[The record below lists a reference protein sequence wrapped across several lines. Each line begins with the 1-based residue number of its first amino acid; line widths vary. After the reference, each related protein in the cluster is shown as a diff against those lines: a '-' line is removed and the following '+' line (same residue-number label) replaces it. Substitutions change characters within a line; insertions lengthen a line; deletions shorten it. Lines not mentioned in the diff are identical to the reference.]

1 MAEEGGREGRRKE
14 RWKRKRG
21 KAARLAKS
29 ECSAMTLLSG
39 TPGVPPCAHRRP
51 EKSEF
56 PEAAGEQ
63 TREDIQTGESEHPL
77 EQWVKLGLEASLIR
91 CRRNAE
97 PPLTSLVQQNHN
109 YR

>member
-1 MAEEGGREGRRKE
+1 MLSQGSEPHTALSENPHWGGICRN
-14 RWKRKRG
+14 
-21 KAARLAKS
+21 
-29 ECSAMTLLSG
+29 
-39 TPGVPPCAHRRP
+39 PPCAHRRP